1 MPFRR
6 QIRAAAMIAIGV
18 LSLAA
23 VGRCDNTGTPLDT
36 GYAAMY
42 NLQFDAAHRSFQQW
56 EAEHPQDPLGPV
68 SDAAAYLFDQFN
80 RLHVL
85 EIELFT
91 DNNRFEGRT
100 KQSPDT
106 QLKQQFE
113 AQLARGMQLADA
125 ALRRDPKDGNALFAS
140 TLALGLRGDYLAM
153 VEKRDLQGLSYM
165 KQGRALAE
173 RLIAADP
180 SCYDAYLAVGVEN
193 YLLSL
198 RPAPVR
204 WILRIGGAETDKDT
218 GLQKLRITADK
229 GRYLRSY
236 ARLLL
241 AVAAVR
247 DHDKT
252 NARALLAGLAQLY
265 PQNPLYGEELA
276 RVK

>member
-1 MPFRR
+1 MPFRK
-6 QIRAAAMIAIGV
+6 QIRLVALTVVALLAITATGRSEDAPT
-18 LSLAA
+18 SL
-23 VGRCDNTGTPLDT
+23 DS

-42 NLQFDAAHRSFQQW
+42 NLQFDAAHRAFQQW
-56 EAEHPQDPLGPV
+56 ETAHPQDPMGPV

-91 DNNRFEGRT
+91 DDARFEGRD
-100 KQSPDT
+100 KQLPDA

-113 AQLARGMQLADA
+113 AQLDRGTQLADA
-125 ALRRDPKDGNALFAS
+125 ALKRNASDANALFAN
-140 TLALGLRGDYLAM
+140 TLAFGLRGDYAAM

-180 SCYDAYLAVGVEN
+180 GCYDAYLAVGVEN

-198 RPAPVR
+198 KPAPVR
-204 WILRIGGAETDKDT
+204 WLLRLGGAETDKDT
-218 GLQKLRITADK
+218 GLQKLRVTAEK
-229 GRYLRSY
+229 GHYLRSY

-241 AVAAVR
+241 AVAALR
-247 DHDKT
+247 DHDKP
-252 NARALLAGLAQLY
+252 NARALLAGLAQQY
-265 PQNPLYGEELA
+265 PHNPLYGEELA